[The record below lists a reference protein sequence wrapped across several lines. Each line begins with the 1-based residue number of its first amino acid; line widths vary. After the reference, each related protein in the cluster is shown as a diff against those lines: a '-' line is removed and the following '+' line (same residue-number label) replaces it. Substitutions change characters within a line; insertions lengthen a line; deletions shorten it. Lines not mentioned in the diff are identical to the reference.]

1 MSIPPKFGLVMSGGG
16 AKGAFQVGAIKALSE
31 LGVKIDGI
39 AGASIGALNGA
50 IVASAPSIAE
60 AAERLEEVWQTL
72 AHLEL
77 FKLHPK
83 FPSYLALLAGSGMV
97 LKGGAFQKLLLRHFL
112 MEPATSGVNE
122 GSMGAFSTGPLQE
135 LLDKYLDSDS
145 LNAGL
150 PLYVSAYRDHGSASS
165 MQVAMAELGFRE
177 NPDSEFFH
185 VQSFPPEEQK
195 AVLLASA
202 AIPFLFETQKI
213 NGEHYSDGGQGGWQR
228 VQGNTP
234 ISPLIDAGYS
244 HIIVTHLIDGSL
256 WSRSNFPDTTI
267 IEIRPRGQLSD
278 SMLDIV
284 GFHPEKIEAWIQ
296 KGYEDTHACWERI
309 RKSIDSVNNLR
320 MSTTALA
327 SSEGAFNALGV
338 ETDDAMSRIR
348 GR

>member
-1 MSIPPKFGLVMSGGG
+1 MNTPPKFGLVMSGGG

-31 LGVKIDGI
+31 LGVKVDGI

-50 IVASAPSIAE
+50 IVASAPSFAD

-77 FKLHPK
+77 FKLHPR
-83 FPSYLALLAGSGMV
+83 FPAYLALLAGTGLT
-97 LKGGAFQKLLLRHFL
+97 LKGGAFNNFLLRHL
-112 MEPATSGVNE
+112 LIDSASSRANE

-150 PLYVSAYRDHGSASS
+150 PLYVSAYRDQGSESLTR
-165 MQVAMAELGFRE
+165 VVMAELGFKE

-185 VQSFPPEEQK
+185 VQSFPPEDQK
-195 AVLLASA
+195 TILLASA
-202 AIPFLFETQKI
+202 AIPLLFETKEI
-213 NGEHYSDGGQGGWQR
+213 NGKHYSDGGQGGWQR

-234 ISPLIDAGYS
+234 ITPLIDAGFS

-256 WSRSNFPDTTI
+256 WSRRNFPDTTI

-284 GFHPEKIEAWIQ
+284 GFHPDKIEAWIQ

-309 RKSIDSVNNLR
+309 RKSIESVNNLR

-327 SSEGAFNALGV
+327 SSEETYNSLAA
-338 ETDDAMSRIR
+338 ETDDAMARIK